1 MKKHSQLFTFLFFV
15 LIFTKTY
22 ADNPP
27 IFGDDVVDNP
37 VAPINNY
44 LTHALLVAVAL
55 GWYFFRKATLKKT

>member
-1 MKKHSQLFTFLFFV
+1 MKKNTQIFTYLFFV

-27 IFGDDVVDNP
+27 TFGDDVVDNP

-44 LTHALLVAVAL
+44 LTYALLVAAAL
-55 GWYFFRKATLKKT
+55 GWYFFRKVAHKKA